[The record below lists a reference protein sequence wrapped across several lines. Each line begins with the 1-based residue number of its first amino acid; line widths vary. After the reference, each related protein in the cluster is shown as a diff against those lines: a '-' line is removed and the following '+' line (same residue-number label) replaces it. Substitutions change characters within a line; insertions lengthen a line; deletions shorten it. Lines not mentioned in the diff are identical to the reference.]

1 MSRIWV
7 TSDLHIGHNREF
19 IYKTRGFNNIEE
31 HDKKLVIN
39 WNELVDPADVV
50 YILGDV
56 MLKHNLQDTDFSY
69 GLSILEQLNGKL
81 IIIRGNHDSIGKI
94 EKYKTCQNVVQ
105 AGDAALYLDYPETG
119 RYHFYLTHYPT
130 PVSYTHLTLPT
141 ICSV

>member
-69 GLSILEQLNGKL
+69 GLSILEQF
-81 IIIRGNHDSIGKI
+81 
-94 EKYKTCQNVVQ
+94 
-105 AGDAALYLDYPETG
+105 P
-119 RYHFYLTHYPT
+119 
-130 PVSYTHLTLPT
+130 
-141 ICSV
+141 

>member
-50 YILGDV
+50 YILG
-56 MLKHNLQDTDFSY
+56 M
-69 GLSILEQLNGKL
+69 
-81 IIIRGNHDSIGKI
+81 
-94 EKYKTCQNVVQ
+94 
-105 AGDAALYLDYPETG
+105 
-119 RYHFYLTHYPT
+119 
-130 PVSYTHLTLPT
+130 
-141 ICSV
+141 